1 MTTLT
6 NEVAAGLAQLI
17 DYVYTFAAGAVPG
30 KYPPPFPPGIPAGYT
45 ITALAQAVDDFWGYT
60 NPQYYGLVAVA
71 TDQIVVAIR
80 GTADI
85 TEWLIDFEF
94 PLTPFA
100 PITGAGSVE
109 EGFYSVFSTLSFVD
123 PNGNPFDLPTY
134 LHDAIQANPKVR
146 IILEGH
152 SLGGAIVSML
162 AFALGHADTAVKNAA
177 TVYTFASP
185 APGNGDFAAAYNG
198 GAPQTFRI
206 WNPWDL
212 VPSAPPSCLGYSQ
225 VANAGNRL
233 APTIS
238 QLEQYDFLS
247 VDCNHSLRTYQ
258 WLLDS
263 QYSLLSSCEWDGAAA
278 APQIGRPA
286 RLQAAVVH
294 MRARQLAEPR
304 R

>member
-1 MTTLT
+1 MFSNTT
-6 NEVAAGLAQLI
+6 AAGLAQLI

-30 KYPPPFPPGIPAGYT
+30 TYPPPFPSGIPAGYT
-45 ITALAQAVDDFWGYT
+45 IVALGQADDDFWGYT
-60 NPQYYGLVAVA
+60 DPQYYGLVALA
-71 TDQIVVAIR
+71 TGQIVVAIR

-100 PITGAGSVE
+100 PITNAGSVE

-134 LHDAIQANPKVR
+134 LSDAIQANPQVQ

-162 AFALGHADTAVKNAA
+162 ALTLGYANTAVKDAA

-185 APGNGDFAAAYNG
+185 APGDGDFATAYNS
-198 GAPQTFRI
+198 GAPQTYRI

-212 VPSAPPSCLGYSQ
+212 VPSAPPSFLGYLQ
-225 VANAGNRL
+225 VANAGVKL
-233 APTIS
+233 TPTIS

-263 QYSLLSSCEWDGAAA
+263 QYPLLSSCEWGGVAA
-278 APQIGRPA
+278 APQRDRPA
-286 RLQAAVVH
+286 RLRAAVEH
-294 MRARQLAEPR
+294 MRARQRVELR
-304 R
+304 S